1 MTSALGTG
9 PLGAAYMSSLSCWSM
24 DPAAAVVHPLPRKA
38 SGGYSRT
45 CGATLPSPSCRSWMR
60 GREKKS
66 THAIDLA
73 VHVRIPTAGG
83 YLRRPHHCWTSCIA
97 SGRAE
102 SRRVSPCDAVTAGKK
117 LHHIF
122 YLSPEHSTYIFKFKY
137 IENLF

>member
-45 CGATLPSPSCRSWMR
+45 SWSGGATLPSPSCRSWMR

-73 VHVRIPTAGG
+73 VHVSIPTAGG

-102 SRRVSPCDAVTAGKK
+102 SRRVSPCDAVKK
-117 LHHIF
+117 NCTIFFICLVNTVHIF
-122 YLSPEHSTYIFKFKY
+122 L
-137 IENLF
+137 NLNT